1 MTLVQGASTSPFGP
15 ETRGLTFG
23 IVLGVTLFAF
33 EALAVVTVA
42 PLFAQDLG
50 GLPLYGWVF
59 SGFLLAS
66 LLGSVAGG
74 LMADNGSLA
83 RPLLWGLGFF
93 GVGLA
98 VSGSSPTML
107 VLIAGRV
114 LQGLGGGALSTVMYA
129 AISRAYPD
137 AARARMMALTSSAW
151 VVPALLGPS
160 LAALVA
166 ETLHWRYV
174 FWGILPLL
182 LIVVA
187 LTYRSFSR
195 LVQRSATASATGRL
209 VAAMWLAVGAGL
221 LLSGVGADSP
231 WLAAMAL
238 PGVVMVVVGLRTLMP
253 AGTLRLRQG
262 LPSVIAGRGTLFS
275 AFVGVEAF
283 LALLLTSVHGYS
295 TAVTG
300 AVIAAGSISWAV
312 GAWLQSRLDEGQ
324 ARVRA
329 RRMFVGTS
337 LIALGI
343 VAQVAALFMTN
354 AALVVVVVGW
364 VVAGLGIG
372 LAHSTSSVLA
382 FALAPA
388 GEEGGVSAALQIADQ
403 FTAAVSTGIG
413 GALLAI
419 ATRLAWSQQQG
430 ILLAIGFVM
439 LLAVVGL
446 IATWRAAPPAVVGR
460 THMPHDGVRV
470 HG

>member
-1 MTLVQGASTSPFGP
+1 MQGTNLSTFTAD
-15 ETRGLTFG
+15 TRGLTIG

-42 PLFAQDLG
+42 PLFVEDLG
-50 GLPLYGWVF
+50 GLSLYGWVF

-66 LLGSVAGG
+66 LLGAVASG
-74 LMADNGSLA
+74 LMADSGSLA

-98 VSGSSPTML
+98 VSGSAPTML

-151 VVPALLGPS
+151 VVPALLGPT

-182 LIVVA
+182 LIVVV
-187 LTYRSFSR
+187 LTYRAFSR
-195 LVQRSATASATGRL
+195 LVQRAATPRARGRL
-209 VAAMWLAVGAGL
+209 VSALWLAAGAGL
-221 LLSGVGADSP
+221 LLTGVGADSW
-231 WLAAMAL
+231 WLAVLAL
-238 PGVVMVVVGLRTLMP
+238 PGIVMVVMGLRDLLP
-253 AGTLRLRQG
+253 AGTLGLRRG

-300 AVIAAGSISWAV
+300 AVIATGSISWAV
-312 GAWLQSRLDEGQ
+312 GAWLQSRLDNGL
-324 ARVRA
+324 ATDRA
-329 RRMFVGTS
+329 RRMFVGTA
-337 LIALGI
+337 LIALGV
-343 VAQVAALFMTN
+343 VAQVVALFMTG
-354 AALVVVVVGW
+354 AVLVVVVIGW
-364 VVAGLGIG
+364 VLAGLGIG
-372 LAHSTSSVLA
+372 MAHSTSSVLA
-382 FALAPA
+382 FALAPT
-388 GEEGGVSAALQIADQ
+388 GEDGRVSTALQIADQ
-403 FTAAVSTGIG
+403 FTAAVSTGVG

-439 LLAVVGL
+439 ALAVIGL
-446 IATWRAAPPAVVGR
+446 VATWRSAPVEGAPERVTEAVTPV
-460 THMPHDGVRV
+460 
-470 HG
+470 